1 MKKARTLTKEVQ
13 QNITPE
19 MAMDMLINGNKR
31 FVEKTFLVRDFD
43 EQIEITKD
51 AQAPFAVTLSCI
63 DSRVS
68 ARLIF
73 DLGIGDMFSVKIAGN
88 IVNKDVLASLEYSCK
103 VAGAKIIVVLAHTKC
118 GAVTAACN
126 NFKLGNITSL
136 LEKIKPAIDKVNLKK
151 ITDDSINQVSIENA
165 KYAIE
170 KIRNESK
177 LLFEMEKNNE
187 IKLVGAM
194 YDVSN
199 GMVKFLL

>member
-19 MAMDMLINGNKR
+19 IAIDMLINGNKR
-31 FVEKTFLVRDFD
+31 FVEKNFLVRDFD
-43 EQIEITKD
+43 EQIEITKN
-51 AQAPFAVTLSCI
+51 AQAPFAAILSCI

-88 IVNKDVLASLEYSCK
+88 IVNEDIIASLEFSCK
-103 VAGAKIIVVLAHTKC
+103 VAGAKIIVVLAHTNC

-136 LEKIKPAIDKVNLKK
+136 LEKIKPSINKVNFKK
-151 ITDDSINQVSIENA
+151 ITDDSINKVSIENA

-177 LLFEMEKNNE
+177 LLSEMEKNNE

-199 GMVKFLL
+199 GKVKFL

>member
-19 MAMDMLINGNKR
+19 IAIDMLINGNKR
-31 FVEKTFLVRDFD
+31 FVEKNFLVRDFD
-43 EQIEITKD
+43 EQIEITKN
-51 AQAPFAVTLSCI
+51 AQAPFAAILSCI

-88 IVNKDVLASLEYSCK
+88 IVNEDIIASLEFSCK
-103 VAGAKIIVVLAHTKC
+103 VAGAKIIVVLAHTNC

-136 LEKIKPAIDKVNLKK
+136 LEKIKPSINKVNLKK
-151 ITDDSINQVSIENA
+151 ITDDSINKVSIENA

-177 LLFEMEKNNE
+177 LLSEMEKNNE

-199 GMVKFLL
+199 GKVKFL